1 MKNVQ
6 EAMPQAKSAQLCR
19 LFQVPRSSFYYRSTR
34 QVEVH
39 EAVTKTVEEMAG
51 QWPKFGYL
59 GLTGQM
65 KYEQKLDPKGKPIG
79 ERRVKRALKELGLL
93 KKPVVRKVRTTNSE
107 HSLPRFENLVKDRVA
122 TCPDEIWASDI
133 TYISLGTGY
142 VYLAVILDLFTRCIR
157 GWHLSRSLEG
167 DLTMIAL
174 KKAFDGEGAKDA
186 DTGCGTPGRAGRC
199 PVIHHSD
206 QGGQYAATAYVNLLE
221 SKGVLVSMAAVGC
234 PEENGYAER
243 WMRTLKEDHVQ
254 MSDYNDFWDA
264 QAQIGVFIEEVYQRK
279 RVHSK
284 LGYLP
289 PAVFEERWWK
299 TRASEVLLSGGDD
312 ALVACP
318 LPFPVAKIALP
329 IRGENATIS

>member
-1 MKNVQ
+1 M
-6 EAMPQAKSAQLCR
+6 R
-19 LFQVPRSSFYYRSTR
+19 
-34 QVEVH
+34 H
-39 EAVTKTVEEMAG
+39 EK
-51 QWPKFGYL
+51 
-59 GLTGQM
+59 
-65 KYEQKLDPKGKPIG
+65 KLDPKGKPIG

-93 KKPVVRKVRTTNSE
+93 KKPAVRKVRTTNSE

-122 TCPDEIWASDI
+122 TCPDEIWAADI
-133 TYISLGTGY
+133 TYVSFGNGH

-157 GWHLSRSLEG
+157 GWYLSRSLEG

-174 KKAFDGEGAKDA
+174 KKAFDS
-186 DTGCGTPGRAGRC
+186 GRC
-199 PVIHHSD
+199 QTIHHSD

-254 MSDYNDFWDA
+254 MSEYSDFWDA
-264 QAQIGVFIEEVYQRK
+264 QTQIGVFIEEVYQRK

-289 PAVFEERWWK
+289 PAVFEERWLK
-299 TRASEVLLSGGDD
+299 TRASEMLLNGGDQMLD
-312 ALVACP
+312 VSSLP
-318 LPFPVAKIALP
+318 LPVAALALP
-329 IRGENATIS
+329 LQSENATIA